1 VNRKKEIK
9 MKKVKSLS
17 VMLVFSLGAAVLSSC
32 RPQKKEEAAAETFGT
47 APVKVFKVKRQRIAE
62 KLFYTGTLE
71 AWQKINITPDVGGK
85 IARIYVNEGDRVV
98 RGQIL
103 AELDTQAIELQLKQA
118 EAALAVA
125 QARYNDS
132 RTNLDRM
139 ERLYKEKAVSD
150 QQYEQIRLAF
160 DAAKAQLDQAQ
171 AAINLARHSL
181 NVAIMQAPFSGI
193 IASKNADVG
202 DVINPMMGS
211 FSPTSGGVLTLVDF
225 SRIKIRADVSPSDII
240 RIKKGQLAILRVP
253 SLPEQEFRGTIQVV
267 NLAADPLTKKFGV
280 EVAVDNPGLVLRP
293 GTFGEIILE
302 ISTHEDALVVPQKAI
317 LSNNYLFI
325 VQDGKAVKREVALG
339 LQNSTMVEITSGL
352 AEGDEVVVEG
362 NFGLEEGAAVDIIGE
377 VKP

>member
-1 VNRKKEIK
+1 
-9 MKKVKSLS
+9 MKRAKSLS
-17 VMLVFSLGAAVLSSC
+17 VMLVFSLGVAVLTSC
-32 RPQKKEEAAAETFGT
+32 RPQKKEEAAGETFGA
-47 APVKVFKVKRQRIAE
+47 APVKVFKVKRQRISE

-85 IARIYVNEGDRVV
+85 IARIHVNEGERVS
-98 RGQIL
+98 RGQVL

-160 DAAKAQLDQAQ
+160 EASKAQLDQAQ
-171 AAINLARHSL
+171 AAVNLAGHSL

-211 FSPTSGGVLTLVDF
+211 FSQTSGVLTLVDF
-225 SRIKIRADVSPSDII
+225 SRIKIRVDVSPSDIV
-240 RIKKGQLAILRVP
+240 RIKKGQPAILRVP
-253 SLPEQEFRGTIQVV
+253 SLPGQEFRGTIQVV

-280 EVAVDNPGLVLRP
+280 DVAVDNQDLVLRP
-293 GTFGEIILE
+293 GTFGEIVLE
-302 ISTHEDALVVPQKAI
+302 VSTHEDALVVPQKAI
-317 LSNNYLFI
+317 LSNKYLFI
-325 VQDGKAVKREVALG
+325 VEDGKAVKREVTLG
-339 LQNSTMVEITSGL
+339 LQNSTMVEITRGL
-352 AEGDEVVVEG
+352 DEGDRVVVEG
-362 NFGLEEGAAVDIIGE
+362 NFGLEEGAAVDIISE

>member
-1 VNRKKEIK
+1 
-9 MKKVKSLS
+9 MKRVKNLNVILIFSLS
-17 VMLVFSLGAAVLSSC
+17 VAVISSC
-32 RPQKKEEAAAETFGT
+32 RPQKKEEAASETFGT
-47 APVKVFKVKRQRIAE
+47 APVKVFKVKRQRISE

-71 AWQKINITPDVGGK
+71 AWQKINITPDTGGK
-85 IARIYVNEGDRVV
+85 IARIYVNEGDRVAK
-98 RGQIL
+98 GQVL

-132 RTNLDRM
+132 WTNLDRM

-160 DAAKAQLDQAQ
+160 EASKAQLEQAQ
-171 AAINLARHSL
+171 AAVNLAKHSL

-211 FSPTSGGVLTLVDF
+211 FSATSGVLTLVDF
-225 SRIKIRADVSPSDII
+225 SRIKIRVDVSPSDII
-240 RIKKGQLAILRVP
+240 WVKKGQPAVLSVP
-253 SLPEQEFRGTIQVV
+253 SLPGQEFRGTIQVV

-280 EVAVDNPGLVLRP
+280 EVAVANPDLALRP
-293 GTFGEIILE
+293 GTFGEIVLE
-302 ISTHEDALVVPQKAI
+302 ISSHEDALVVPQKAI
-317 LSNNYLFI
+317 LSNKYLFI
-325 VQDGKAVKREVALG
+325 VEDGKAVRREVALG
-339 LQNSTMVEITSGL
+339 LQNSTMVEITNGL
-352 AEGDEVVVEG
+352 TEGDQVIIEG
-362 NFGLEEGAAVDIIGE
+362 NFGLEDGAAVEIIGE